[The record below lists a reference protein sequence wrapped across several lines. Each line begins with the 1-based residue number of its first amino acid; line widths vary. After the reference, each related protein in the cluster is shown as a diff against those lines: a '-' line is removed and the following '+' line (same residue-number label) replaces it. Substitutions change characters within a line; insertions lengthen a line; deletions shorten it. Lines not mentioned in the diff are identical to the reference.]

1 MYDVLSIILEKKM
14 DFMPV
19 SYKGKEK
26 KTSLHLT
33 SIVCTL

>member
-1 MYDVLSIILEKKM
+1 MYDVSIILEKKM

-26 KTSLHLT
+26 N
-33 SIVCTL
+33 IFTLD

>member
-1 MYDVLSIILEKKM
+1 MHDVSIILEKKM

-26 KTSLHLT
+26 N
-33 SIVCTL
+33 IFTLD

>member
-26 KTSLHLT
+26 N
-33 SIVCTL
+33 IFTLD